1 MEPSSW
7 ERLNEKTFSLRGCT
21 VTDAG
26 KKFEGFIDIVKTLR
40 SERGCPWDREQSP
53 LSLKR
58 YLLEETQELLEAIDA
73 GDHQDVKEELG
84 DLLYLIV
91 LLSQIHSE
99 GDFFEVSDVI
109 ESISSKMIRRH
120 PHVFNDEKIES
131 VTELRQKWL
140 EIKNS
145 EKAEKDK
152 PKKN

>member
-1 MEPSSW
+1 
-7 ERLNEKTFSLRGCT
+7 

-26 KKFEGFIDIVKTLR
+26 KKFERFIDIVKTLR
-40 SERGCPWDREQSP
+40 SESGCPWDKEQSP

>member
-1 MEPSSW
+1 MK
-7 ERLNEKTFSLRGCT
+7 KTFSLRGCA

-26 KKFEGFIDIVKTLR
+26 KKFERFIDIVKTLR
-40 SERGCPWDREQSP
+40 SESGCPWDKEQSP

-84 DLLYLIV
+84 DLLYLII

>member
-7 ERLNEKTFSLRGCT
+7 ERLNEKTFSLRGCA

-26 KKFEGFIDIVKTLR
+26 KKFERFIDIVKTLR
-40 SERGCPWDREQSP
+40 SESGCPWDKEQSP

>member
-1 MEPSSW
+1 M
-7 ERLNEKTFSLRGCT
+7 
-21 VTDAG
+21 TDAG
-26 KKFEGFIDIVKTLR
+26 KKFERFIDIVKTLR
-40 SERGCPWDREQSP
+40 SESGCPWDKEQSP